1 MTDLGLFG
9 IAGCP
14 DKFLHGASGD
24 GWQAESCRGVRKK
37 RADRYGPLPVCSC
50 FFRPELGD
58 FARLSH
64 GQSSFTK
71 SSNMNV
77 VSVGPLQA
85 SGWNWEENHG
95 LVLWRTPSFDPSF
108 MLIYSG
114 SQSAGNVLLS
124 TA

>member
-1 MTDLGLFG
+1 MTDLGLSG

-14 DKFLHGASGD
+14 DKFLHGTSGD
-24 GWQAESCRGVRKK
+24 GWLAESCRGVRKK
-37 RADRYGPLPVCSC
+37 SGPLWPAPGMQLL
-50 FFRPELGD
+50 FRPELGD
-58 FARLSH
+58 FARQSH

-108 MLIYSG
+108 MLIYNG